1 MIAIERIIKICKN
14 IERWMRE
21 NKAIFVAIL
30 LLMLCFGMMDNVT
43 ILINKTLIHITD
55 IDQSLWLDLFFIL
68 ITLSIC
74 VGVGISW
81 IWKGKIIAPRTV
93 AIIVVPLV
101 LYGYFRI
108 CENSPFVFTSYWN
121 GPISYLDGIA
131 VVILTIIGLY
141 IYQQFRKTGEK
152 DNDALYSFDTDAPI
166 KEADKD
172 MFNMDNLVKRI
183 VNYIA
188 YTDVN
193 DAAFSMGLVG
203 EWGDG
208 KTSLMNFVEEKIRK
222 DHKNFIIVRF
232 NPRSSK
238 KADYIQEDFLDAIKQ
253 SLSPFHSGID
263 RTIDKY
269 AVALDVIPDV
279 PMIVSKGLELL
290 QVRNNKKREV
300 KHGELLKAIR
310 DINRRIVVLVDDLDR
325 LTGDELLEVMKVL
338 DTNGAFPNMV
348 FLTSFDKEYVNTVL
362 NNYLGLGN
370 QDRAYTDKYFTVEIR
385 VPLHPA
391 FRLMDYLVGK
401 LSEACKSGFI
411 KMNVQSIEVQTRN
424 LSSFIMNRLHTIR
437 DIKRF
442 TNQFLYNFAEVQRDV
457 NYRDFFLLELLKFA
471 HPEDYEAL
479 YRMKYIHRGKNS
491 ILSPSSDELIYL
503 NENLLPHKNKT
514 GDELEEPGIKP
525 ESMDILRD
533 LFPEEKNYE
542 NWYKGRYQ
550 RIYSASSF
558 EHYFYNYEYSHL
570 KADDIDRLFRE
581 ENIADVCKMIDG
593 WGDFSKDLETYLL
606 TRDVNS
612 IKKKNVLRRFMQILL
627 YAAHKHQSINYIGYN
642 YTFLRKE
649 DVTKILENC
658 GFSSMEEYI
667 TWFKESMEEL
677 TALDPLIPSDYLRTP
692 ISATYS
698 ERTDPDLF
706 IMTQQEMHDYAL
718 ELLKDYLGKIDI
730 EGWNADN
737 AYYMAQIQGDE
748 HGGYLPAAS
757 KALHDSIV
765 SHFGKYS
772 SSLPFFSE
780 DYERGYAGYN
790 IKLMFKSVFENMD
803 EFESLI
809 NAGENQNDA
818 EIDMIR
824 AIWPLFK
831 ANNYS
836 NFALPKGVKL
846 KDAKKLYLKPALEE
860 LAKYDKINIQIDE
873 LANDWKKRNQKDDV
887 DAFVRRAMNLIKEL
901 RLLPLH
907 IKKAEIFEIELQ
919 DMINQFQ
926 KEKQVI
932 D

>member
-1 MIAIERIIKICKN
+1 MIAKERIIKMRNN
-14 IERWMRE
+14 IERWMKK
-21 NKAIFVAIL
+21 NKALFVAIL
-30 LLMLCFGMMDNVT
+30 LLMLCFGMMENVT
-43 ILINKTLIHITD
+43 TLINKTLIHITV
-55 IDQSLWLDLFFIL
+55 IDRSLWLDLFFFIF
-68 ITLSIC
+68 TYCIC
-74 VGVGISW
+74 VGVWKSW

-93 AIIVVPLV
+93 AITVVPLV
-101 LYGYFRI
+101 IYGYFRLDK
-108 CENSPFVFTSYWN
+108 NSPFVFTSYWN
-121 GPISYLDGIA
+121 GPISYLDGFSIVLLA
-131 VVILTIIGLY
+131 IIGLY
-141 IYQQFRKTGEK
+141 IYQQFGKSGEK
-152 DNDALYSFDTDAPI
+152 ESDAKYSFDTDAPI

-172 MFNMDNLVKRI
+172 MFNMGNLVNRI

-188 YTDVN
+188 YTDVR

-208 KTSLMNFVEEKIRK
+208 KTSLMNFVEENIRK
-222 DHKNFIIVRF
+222 EHKDFIIVRF

-238 KADYIQEDFLDAIKQ
+238 KADYIQEDFLDVIKQ

-279 PMIVSKGLELL
+279 PMIVSKGLEFL

-300 KHGELLKAIR
+300 KHSELLKAIR
-310 DINRRIVVLVDDLDR
+310 DINRRIVVLIDDLDR

-362 NNYLGLGN
+362 NNYLGHGN
-370 QDRAYTDKYFTVEIR
+370 QSRSYTDKYFTVEIR

-401 LSEACKSGFI
+401 LTDACRSGFI
-411 KMNVQSIEVQTRN
+411 QLNAQSIEVQTRN

-457 NYRDFFLLELLKFA
+457 NFRDFFLLELLKFA
-471 HPEDYEAL
+471 HPEDYKAL
-479 YRMKYIHRGKNS
+479 YRQNYIHRGINS

-503 NENLLPHKNKT
+503 NENLLPHENKI
-514 GDELEEPGIKP
+514 GDELEEPEIKP
-525 ESMDILRD
+525 ESIDILRD
-533 LFPEEKNYE
+533 LFPEERNYE
-542 NWYKGRYQ
+542 NWYKGRYK
-550 RIYSASSF
+550 RIYSVSSF

-570 KADDIDRLFRE
+570 RADDIDRLFRE
-581 ENIADVCKMIDG
+581 ENFADVSKLIDG

-606 TRDVNS
+606 TRDINS

-627 YAAHKHQSINYIGYN
+627 YAAHKHRSINYIGYN

-649 DVTKILENC
+649 DVARILENC

-667 TWFKESMEEL
+667 TWFKESMAEL
-677 TALDPLIPSDYLRTP
+677 TVLDPLIPSVYLRTP

-698 ERTDPDLF
+698 EKTDPDLF
-706 IMTQQEMHDYAL
+706 IMSQQEMHDYAIDLLDNYL
-718 ELLKDYLGKIDI
+718 EKVDT

-748 HGGYLPAAS
+748 HGGYLPSAS
-757 KALHDSIV
+757 KLLHDSIV
-765 SHFGKYS
+765 SHFGRYS

-780 DYERGYAGYN
+780 DNERGYAGYN
-790 IKLMFKSVFENMD
+790 IKMMFKSVFKDKD
-803 EFESLI
+803 EFERII
-809 NAGENQNDA
+809 NAEENQNA
-818 EIDMIR
+818 SEITMIR
-824 AIWPLFK
+824 AIWPLFE
-831 ANNYS
+831 ANDYS
-836 NFALPKGVKL
+836 NFALPKSVKL

-873 LANDWKKRNQKDDV
+873 LANDWKQKKLDSNV
-887 DAFVRRAMNLIKEL
+887 DIFVNRAMNLIKEL
-901 RLLPLH
+901 RSLPLQ
-907 IKKAEIFEIELQ
+907 IKKAELFETELQ

-926 KEKQVI
+926 ESKQTVE
-932 D
+932 

>member
-1 MIAIERIIKICKN
+1 MMGKN
-14 IERWMRE
+14 IERWMKE

-30 LLMLCFGMMDNVT
+30 LLILCFSMMNKVST
-43 ILINKTLIHITD
+43 FINKTLLHITD
-55 IDQSLWLDLFFIL
+55 LDRSLWLDLFFII
-68 ITLSIC
+68 ITFYMC

-81 IWKGKIIAPRTV
+81 ICKGKIIAPRTV

-101 LYGYFRI
+101 LYCYFRLD
-108 CENSPFVFTSYWN
+108 EYSPFIFTSYWN
-121 GPISYLDGIA
+121 GPISYLDGFAI
-131 VVILTIIGLY
+131 VMLSIIGLY
-141 IYQQFRKTGEK
+141 IYKQFRKPGEK
-152 DNDALYSFDTDAPI
+152 KRNVKYSFDTDAPI

-172 MFNMDNLVKRI
+172 LFNMGNLVNRI

-188 YTDVN
+188 YTDVS

-208 KTSLMNFVEEKIRK
+208 KTSLMNFVEEIIRK
-222 DHKNFIIVRF
+222 EHKDFIIVRF

-325 LTGDELLEVMKVL
+325 LTGAELLEVMKVL

-362 NNYLGLGN
+362 NNYLGLGK
-370 QDRAYTDKYFTVEIR
+370 QSRAYTDKYFTVEIR

-401 LSEACKSGFI
+401 LSEASRSGFI
-411 KMNVQSIEVQTRN
+411 KLNAQSIEVQTRN
-424 LSSFIMNRLHTIR
+424 LSPFIMNRLHTIR

-442 TNQFLYNFAEVQRDV
+442 ANQFLYDFAEVQRDV
-457 NYRDFFLLELLKFA
+457 VYRDFFLLELIKFS
-471 HPEDYEAL
+471 HHEDYEAL
-479 YRMKYIHRGKNS
+479 YRLKYIHRGKNTL
-491 ILSPSSDELIYL
+491 LSPSSDELIYL
-503 NENLLPHKNKT
+503 NENLLPQKNKT
-514 GDELEEPGIKP
+514 GDEIDEPEINP
-525 ESMDILRD
+525 ESIDILRD
-533 LFPEEKNYE
+533 LFPEERYNE
-542 NWYKGRYQ
+542 NWFKSRYQ

-570 KADDIDRLFRE
+570 KADDIDRLYRE
-581 ENIADVCKMIDG
+581 DNIADVCKLIDG
-593 WGDFSKDLETYLL
+593 WGDFSKDLENYLL
-606 TRDVNS
+606 TRDVYS

-627 YAAHKHQSINYIGYN
+627 YAAHKHKSINYIGYN

-667 TWFKESMEEL
+667 TWLKESMAEL

-706 IMTQQEMHDYAL
+706 IMTQQEMQDYAL
-718 ELLKDYLGKIDI
+718 DLLKNCLEEVDK
-730 EGWNADN
+730 EGWVADN

-765 SHFGKYS
+765 SHFGRYS
-772 SSLPFFSE
+772 STLPFFSE
-780 DYERGYAGYN
+780 DQERCYAGYN
-790 IKLMFKSVFENMD
+790 IKMMFKSVFKDED
-803 EFESLI
+803 EFERII
-809 NAGENQNDA
+809 NKEEHQNA
-818 EIDMIR
+818 SEITMIR

-831 ANNYS
+831 ANDYS

-846 KDAKKLYLKPALEE
+846 KDAKKSYLKPALEE
-860 LAKYDKINIQIDE
+860 LSKYEMINIQIDE
-873 LANDWKKRNQKDDV
+873 LANDWEQRNKANDV
-887 DAFVRRAMNLIKEL
+887 DVFIKRAGYLIKEL
-901 RLLPLH
+901 RSLPLQ
-907 IKKAEIFEIELQ
+907 IKRAEKFEIELN

-926 KEKQVI
+926 EAKQSG
-932 D
+932 